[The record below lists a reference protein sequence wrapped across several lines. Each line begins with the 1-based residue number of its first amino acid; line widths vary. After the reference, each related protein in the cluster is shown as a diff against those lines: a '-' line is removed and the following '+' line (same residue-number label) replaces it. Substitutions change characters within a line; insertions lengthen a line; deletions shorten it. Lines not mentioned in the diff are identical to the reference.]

1 VSKRR
6 HGTDTLLSVPDPSI
20 QVRWKVTI
28 VFLLR
33 RMNSRYPTRSSQYTH
48 TSTSYVINGADG
60 ILLTLTLHTTKA
72 IVSLMQN
79 GQRHQSAMQHCS
91 YERAP
96 CSAGHSVQG
105 SVFSWTPCTVLRFQL
120 DTCTGLRFQLD
131 TCTGLRSWTPC
142 TGLRVHLDTCTGLRV
157 QLDTLY
163 RQTYI
168 KTQG

>member
-1 VSKRR
+1 MSKRR

-20 QVRWKVTI
+20 QVRWKVTT
-28 VFLLR
+28 VFPLR

-120 DTCTGLRFQLD
+120 DTCTGLRVD
-131 TCTGLRSWTPC
+131 
-142 TGLRVHLDTCTGLRV
+142 LDTCTGLRV

-163 RQTYI
+163 RAPCSS
-168 KTQG
+168 